1 MKKLFED
8 EQTYTAF
15 EFINDDDNML
25 NTILESNSMNQLETR
40 VIDAISQLA
49 YEKVINVEYVD
60 IDLLVNYYNDMLNSE
75 GE

>member
-25 NTILESNSMNQLETR
+25 NTILESNSMKQLETR
-40 VIDAISQLA
+40 LIDAISQLA
-49 YEKVINVEYVD
+49 YEKVINIEYVD